1 MPTKHGKGLRTGLLL
16 IFICLS
22 LFPVLVLLNTSL
34 QTYQQIISWPPQWF
48 QKLQL
53 GNYRQVIFGS
63 KSIVRPFL
71 NSLAVALPTMVICV
85 IVGILAAYAVTRF
98 KFIGRKLFL
107 VLVIC
112 TQMFSSVILIN
123 AMYLIFKQSQ
133 LLDTRLALIIAN
145 TASALPMTVWLLYSY
160 FSQIP
165 VIYEEAAWIDG
176 CSRWQATRHIL
187 LPLSLPGII
196 TAGLFAFITA
206 WGDIV
211 YANALIT
218 SPALRTLP
226 QALTDFRDLYK
237 TTWETQMAA
246 SMITIIPPLLIFI
259 AIQKHLIRGLNRQ
272 AGQM

>member
-1 MPTKHGKGLRTGLLL
+1 
-16 IFICLS
+16 
-22 LFPVLVLLNTSL
+22 
-34 QTYQQIISWPPQWF
+34 
-48 QKLQL
+48 
-53 GNYRQVIFGS
+53 
-63 KSIVRPFL
+63 
-71 NSLAVALPTMVICV
+71 
-85 IVGILAAYAVTRF
+85 
-98 KFIGRKLFL
+98 
-107 VLVIC
+107 
-112 TQMFSSVILIN
+112 
-123 AMYLIFKQSQ
+123 MYLIFKQSE

-165 VIYEEAAWIDG
+165 VIYEEAAWVDG
-176 CSRWQATRHIL
+176 CSRWQAIRYIL